1 MTAVLFA
8 LRLGRWGVVG
18 FGLAAFVAILLQTL
32 GFYQIAGRTALERA
46 QFGVS
51 METLASQFVA
61 LFPPPVAPA
70 TVGGFVQFRGFNPL
84 MVLFVVWAL
93 ASATGFARGDEER
106 GIVES
111 TLATGISRMALVASR
126 VGAFAL
132 AAVVASMAA
141 GAGFLVG
148 VAAGHESAELLGAV
162 EACALLAAV
171 GLACYGISL
180 LVAQLTAARY
190 AVAAAGVVLLV
201 LYFDNSLSRTFS
213 WLTTWRWLSPFRYYD
228 LSQPLPPGGYFDARA
243 FAVLLGIAAATS
255 AIATVAFVRRDL
267 GSALFRPPARLSPPR
282 HELSARPVWRVPVVR
297 GLYET
302 RAGVLVWGAGMAVL
316 ATVFVALTRTIV
328 QVLLSIP
335 TLLPYLSIFVHQQV
349 YPAVLGYTWFNV
361 AQLLFAALAITHVAR
376 WSAEDVDGRLE
387 MMLSEPY
394 SRAAVV
400 VERMAILVVVGLLV
414 AGVSGATLYFASHS
428 QGIDLNTGRLVAASL
443 MLVPFALVFAAAGS
457 LLAAWNPRAAVAI
470 VGAFAFASYLDT
482 ELATIFKLPLWL
494 QDLSAF
500 KLFGTPLLTGVDGR
514 NLALMLLLATAGI
527 GSSILLMQRRDVGR

>member
-18 FGLAAFVAILLQTL
+18 FGLAAFVAILVQTL
-32 GFYQIAGRTALERA
+32 GYYQIAGHTAIERA
-46 QFGVS
+46 TFGAS
-51 METLASQFVA
+51 MEALASQFIA
-61 LFPPPVAPA
+61 IFPPPIAPA

-84 MVLFVVWAL
+84 MILFVVWAL

-111 TLATGISRMALVASR
+111 TLATGISRIGLITSR
-126 VGAFAL
+126 LGAFAM
-132 AAVVASMAA
+132 AVVVASVAA
-141 GAGFLVG
+141 GAGLLVG
-148 VAAGHESAELLGAV
+148 VAAGHESVEVRGAV

-190 AVAAAGVVLLV
+190 AVAAAGVVLLA
-201 LYFDNSLSRTFS
+201 LYFINSFSRTLS

-243 FAVLLGIAAATS
+243 FAVLLGIAITTS
-255 AIATVAFVRRDL
+255 AIAAIAFARRDL
-267 GSALFRPPARLSPPR
+267 GSALIQPPARRSPPR
-282 HELSARPVWRVPVVR
+282 YVARTNPLWTVPVVR
-297 GLYET
+297 GVYER
-302 RAGVLVWGAGMAVL
+302 RAGVVVWAVGMALL
-316 ATVFVALTRTIV
+316 AVVFVSLTRTIV

-349 YPAVLGYTWFNV
+349 YPAVLGYTWLNV
-361 AQLLFAALAITHVAR
+361 AQLLFAGLAITHVAR

-387 MMLSEPY
+387 MMLSEPF

-400 VERMAILVVVGLLV
+400 VERMVILVVVGLMV
-414 AGVSGATLYFASHS
+414 TGVSGAALYFASHA
-428 QGIDLNTGRLVAASL
+428 QGIDLNVGRLVAASL

-457 LLAAWNPRAAVAI
+457 ILAAWNPRAAVGI
-470 VGAFAFASYLDT
+470 VGAFAFVSYLDT

-494 QDLSAF
+494 QELSAF

-514 NLALMLLLATAGI
+514 NLALMLLLAAAGV